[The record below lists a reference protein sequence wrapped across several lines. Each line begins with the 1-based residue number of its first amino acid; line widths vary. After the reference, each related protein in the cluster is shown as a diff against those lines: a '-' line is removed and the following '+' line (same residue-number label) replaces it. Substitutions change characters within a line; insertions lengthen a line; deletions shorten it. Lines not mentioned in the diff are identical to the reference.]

1 MRKWR
6 GGACELGMMGGWW
19 LEEGGRWKGWGRE
32 GGEKILED
40 IEREGKEKGKKNR
53 KGEGTVSRKDSF
65 TRRTMYCI
73 PVWFHCVR

>member
-32 GGEKILED
+32 RGEKILED
-40 IEREGKEKGKKNR
+40 IEREGKEKGKK
-53 KGEGTVSRKDSF
+53 K
-65 TRRTMYCI
+65 
-73 PVWFHCVR
+73 